1 MEQQGPLSQDNT
13 TWARRCRTS
22 MLSDQHKS
30 ESRRAAFGFYPVL
43 NLASSRVVISR
54 LKATVVT
61 TFTPYCLFL
70 FFSLHNR
77 TRFNGNINCAWIY
90 SLCLFHTLTGSHAGG
105 SAGSA
110 GCPPTGLHFQLFLL
124 NVRARETCMKRFC
137 VSLHMSRSQP
147 VIVVLSFFC
156 LFDIL

>member
-1 MEQQGPLSQDNT
+1 
-13 TWARRCRTS
+13 

-70 FFSLHNR
+70 FFHCTTGLIL
-77 TRFNGNINCAWIY
+77 TE
-90 SLCLFHTLTGSHAGG
+90 TLTVHE
-105 SAGSA
+105 
-110 GCPPTGLHFQLFLL
+110 FILFAYFIHLL
-124 NVRARETCMKRFC
+124 AATLEARLAVQAVHQQGFIFSFFCLTTAKTPNVRARETCMKRFC